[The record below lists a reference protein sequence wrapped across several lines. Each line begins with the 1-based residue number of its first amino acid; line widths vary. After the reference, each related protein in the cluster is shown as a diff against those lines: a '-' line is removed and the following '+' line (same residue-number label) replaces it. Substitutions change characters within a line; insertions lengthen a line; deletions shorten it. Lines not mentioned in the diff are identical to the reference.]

1 MTKIQAHRGAS
12 GYAPQNTMAAFRKA
26 VEMNSDG
33 IELDIHLS
41 KDGQIVVC
49 HDSTI
54 DATSNGTGEIS
65 DMTYEEILKYDFSN
79 EYTQDSPQHAPLLKE
94 VLELLKPTNMI
105 LNIEVKAFD
114 AGVPA
119 MELVKSMGMEKQVL
133 YSSFNHRCIRQ
144 MRELDPTIDAGLL
157 YGDEPS
163 EDMEAYIKEYN
174 ATAVHPHYNNVN
186 EKIIDICNRNGIKIR
201 TWTVNGE
208 DKMEEMIKFNIDTVI
223 TNYPD
228 KAIEI
233 RDSIQKQ

>member
-1 MTKIQAHRGAS
+1 MTRIQAHRGAS

-26 VEMNSDG
+26 IELNADG

-54 DATSNGTGEIS
+54 DATSNGTGKIS
-65 DMTYEEILKYDFSN
+65 EMTYEEILQYDFSN
-79 EYTQDSPQHAPLLKE
+79 EFTQDSPQHAPLLRE

-105 LNIEVKAFD
+105 LNIEVKAFS
-114 AGVPA
+114 AGLPA
-119 MELVKSMGMEKQVL
+119 MKLVKEMGMEKQVL
-133 YSSFNHRCIRQ
+133 YSSFNHDCIKQ
-144 MRELDPTIDAGLL
+144 MREFDNSIDAGLL

-163 EDMEAYIKEYN
+163 DDMESYIKEYD

-186 EKIIDICNRNGIKIR
+186 EKIIDICTRNNIKIR
-201 TWTVNGE
+201 TWTVNDE
-208 DKMEEMIKFNIDTVI
+208 PDMEEMVKYGVDTVI

-228 KAIEI
+228 KAITI
-233 RDSIQKQ
+233 RDSIQK

>member
-12 GYAPQNTMAAFRKA
+12 AYAPQNTMAAFRKA
-26 VEMNSDG
+26 VEMNADG

-54 DATSNGTGEIS
+54 DATSNGSGEIN

-79 EYTQDSPQHAPLLKE
+79 EFTQDSPQHAPLLKE

-105 LNIEVKAFD
+105 LNIEVKAYD

-163 EDMEAYIKEYN
+163 EDMESYIKEYN
-174 ATAVHPHYNNVN
+174 ATAVHPHYNSVN
-186 EKIIDICNRNGIKIR
+186 EKIVEICERNGYKIR
-201 TWTVNGE
+201 AWTANDAE
-208 DKMEEMIKFNIDTVI
+208 DIEAMVKFGIDTVI

-228 KAIEI
+228 RGLNI
-233 RDSIQKQ
+233 RDSIQK